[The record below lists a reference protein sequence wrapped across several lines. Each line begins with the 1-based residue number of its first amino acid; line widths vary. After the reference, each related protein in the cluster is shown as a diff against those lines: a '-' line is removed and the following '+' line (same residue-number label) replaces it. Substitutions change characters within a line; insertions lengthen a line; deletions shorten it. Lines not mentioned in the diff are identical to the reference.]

1 MLVVHILW
9 FCAPRVR
16 QMCTTNH
23 RKKQWLFLLFYVLKI
38 AISGKTSCYC
48 LRPVLTGHAEK
59 IFIPPAYPLTRVDF
73 MFFQVFIFSPLDS
86 PYKAQNRRQG
96 KLLQAFL
103 ILGHNIWM
111 TWLHLW
117 LAHNGLE
124 PLAVLLFSRGFFF
137 CHFIWSFLHGLRL
150 LLPPLCWQAEK
161 A

>member
-59 IFIPPAYPLTRVDF
+59 IFIPPAYPLTR
-73 MFFQVFIFSPLDS
+73 
-86 PYKAQNRRQG
+86 A
-96 KLLQAFL
+96 
-103 ILGHNIWM
+103 
-111 TWLHLW
+111 
-117 LAHNGLE
+117 
-124 PLAVLLFSRGFFF
+124 RGFHVFSGFHIFPAHVESQVLSSFHFF
-137 CHFIWSFLHGLRL
+137 PADS
-150 LLPPLCWQAEK
+150 LCKTQN
-161 A
+161 